1 MTDNTNNTP
10 DGTQEFTMNYSERE
24 LSCTVEKEGNILH
37 LHIDNNI
44 NADLEIQADGSV
56 KQISGPDLPPS
67 NIDFIRKHVLGHD
80 ATGSVVA
87 EPTQE

>member
-10 DGTQEFTMNYSERE
+10 DGTQKFTMNYSERE
-24 LSCTVEKEGNILH
+24 LECTVEKEGNILH

-44 NADLEIQADGSV
+44 NADLEIQQDGSLI
-56 KQISGPDLPPS
+56 QTSGPELPPS
-67 NIDFIRKHVLGHD
+67 NIDFIRKHVLGQD

-87 EPTQE
+87 APSE

>member
-10 DGTQEFTMNYSERE
+10 DGTKHFTMNYSERE
-24 LSCTVEKEGNILH
+24 LECTVEKEGNILH

-44 NADLEIQADGSV
+44 NADFEIQQDGSLI
-56 KQISGPDLPPS
+56 QTSGPELPPS
-67 NIDFIRKHVLGHD
+67 NIDFIRKHVLGQD

-87 EPTQE
+87 TPSE

>member
-1 MTDNTNNTP
+1 MADNTNNTP
-10 DGTQEFTMNYSERE
+10 DGKQEFTMNYSERE

-44 NADLEIQADGSV
+44 NADLEIQQDGTLV
-56 KQISGPDLPPS
+56 QTSGPELPPS

-80 ATGSVVA
+80 ATGSLVA
-87 EPTQE
+87 SPNQ